1 MPLTRPQVE
10 LFCLDLAELFSIRPP
25 RISHRPRIRC
35 RWKKR
40 TLHLGRKINRSELAH
55 ELAHYIQRELIRELP
70 SGRFAK
76 DPNAAVVVHGSEYV
90 KRGGRLHGAR
100 FRAWERLI
108 GNYIAQEFGEG
119 EGVIL

>member
-25 RISHRPRIRC
+25 RISHRRRIRC

-40 TLHLGRKINRSELAH
+40 TLHLGRKITRSELAH
-55 ELAHYIQRELIRELP
+55 ELAHYIQRELVWELP
-70 SGRFAK
+70 
-76 DPNAAVVVHGSEYV
+76 
-90 KRGGRLHGAR
+90 RGDRSKHLSAFYIHACGRLHGAR
-100 FRAWERLI
+100 FRAWERLV